1 MFFSLR
7 QYKEGKWPSFSGYLK
22 VCLLLFLLSF
32 EAFGQKHEIGIEIGG
47 YNYIGDLV
55 RKYDMGNH
63 TIGGQLFYRQ
73 HLNDA
78 FSFRVGVGTGKLKGK
93 DDEAFDVFAA
103 NRSASFSGNMIHA
116 DFLFEYHFLDYRNP
130 KLQQRWSP
138 YLLFGAGV
146 YRINGTD
153 GDSETYHPGLKFK
166 LPVGFGIKY
175 SVDRRWVLGV
185 STSAISSNSDELD
198 NVSAASVPNI
208 KDYRGGNP
216 NDNDWM
222 FFTSIS
228 LSYTFYK
235 IHCPQRKF

>member
-1 MFFSLR
+1 MEVS
-7 QYKEGKWPSFSGYLK
+7 
-22 VCLLLFLLSF
+22 
-32 EAFGQKHEIGIEIGG
+32 AQKQEIGIEIGG
-47 YNYIGDLV
+47 FNYIGDLV
-55 RKYDMGNH
+55 RKYDFGNH
-63 TIGGQLFYRQ
+63 TFGSQLFYRR

-93 DDEAFDVFAA
+93 DNEAFDVFAA

-116 DFLFEYHFLDYRNP
+116 DLLFEYHFLDYRNP

-138 YLLFGAGV
+138 YLVFGAGV
-146 YRINGTD
+146 YRMNGTD
-153 GDSETYHPGLKFK
+153 GADNVYNTGLKLK
-166 LPVGFGIKY
+166 LPVGFGVKY
-175 SVDRRWVLGV
+175 SIDRRWVIGISSL
-185 STSAISSNSDELD
+185 AISSTSDVLD
-198 NVSAASVPNI
+198 NVSAMTTPNI